1 MALAL
6 QSNSNTSVLASVAA
20 TFPASPNQDNLLI
33 AVVTASVGVGSISL
47 SNSGWSTGGSI
58 AVGIAGGMV
67 VFYKVSGSG
76 GADQTVTANAT
87 LAAFMDI
94 QIFEYQSVD
103 DEVPLDKTA
112 STADSGSGVTSRAS
126 GTTATLSQAQEI
138 AFVAYAQAGSNGGG
152 AALTNSFNLELT
164 TTHLITGDI
173 SVNATTALSSTA
185 SWTTSQRAAGI
196 ILTFFGEVGDSPGS
210 GLKYGLKPRLP
221 IINKNHPITR
231 GLVLDVPQIERGSTT
246 VTDIVGKIKGTFA
259 NAPTWTQGMYGSE
272 INFGTGLG
280 TQMINFTLLANQSNL
295 TNITVEQILNL
306 TSNTLQ
312 FQRGFMLGTVATP
325 RLTFEDVST
334 NHAGQWGVSFDW
346 SGGETIYGCTQ
357 PPIGRTHIIVTYSF
371 GSTANIPS
379 VYYNGIPQTMSLLF
393 GTVSGTPNVDNST
406 FTIGNSPTGDNESLD
421 GSVVYT
427 RMWNR
432 ILNQSEIKQLASNP
446 WQIYKQPGL
455 LGFDPRKI

>member
-1 MALAL
+1 MALAI
-6 QSNSNTSVLASVAA
+6 QSQSNTSVLASVAA

-33 AVVTASVGVGSISL
+33 AVVIASVGVGSISL

-58 AVGIAGGMV
+58 AVGLAGGMV
-67 VFYKVSGSG
+67 VFYKISDGTGS
-76 GADQTVTANAT
+76 DQTVTANAT

-126 GTTATLSQAQEI
+126 GTTATLTQAQEI

-152 AALTNSFNLELT
+152 AALTNSFNVELT

-185 SWTTSQRAAGI
+185 SWNTSQRAAGV

-221 IINKNHPITR
+221 VINWNNPISK

-246 VTDIVGKIKGTFA
+246 VTDIVGRRKGTLA
-259 NAPTWTQGMYGSE
+259 NAPTWTQGMYGPE

-306 TSNTLQ
+306 TSNTNQ
-312 FQRGFMLGTVATP
+312 FQRGFFLGTVATP
-325 RLTFEDVST
+325 RLCFEDVST
-334 NHAGQWGVSFDW
+334 NHAGQWGVSLDW
-346 SGGETIYGCTQ
+346 SGGEVIYGCPQ
-357 PPIGRTHIIVTYSF
+357 PPNGRTHIIVTYSF
-371 GSTANIPS
+371 SSTSNTPL
-379 VYYNGIPQTMSLLF
+379 VYYNGIPQTMTLLF
-393 GTVSGTPNVDNST
+393 GTVSGTPNSDSNT
-406 FTIGNSPTGDNESLD
+406 LTIGNSATGDNEALD

-427 RMWNR
+427 RVWNR
-432 ILNQSEIKQLASNP
+432 ILNQAEVKQLAATP
-446 WQIYKQPGL
+446 WSIYIQPGL
-455 LGFDPRKI
+455 IGTGR